1 MAGGAT
7 TLQFRLVLSAVDRH
21 VDLST
26 KLVVPRREDETMS
39 QVVLRVLAF
48 CLYYRAHQPE
58 GGGLRFAPG
67 PADRDGPDLWAH
79 DFGGRPTEWIICGA
93 PDVEELRYVFQHQRQ
108 AKIRILVT
116 SSEERDRFLSALRT
130 FRRTLPGLAGVDLRQ
145 VDETL
150 LQTLGARDEERQ
162 RWMVTVVDGH
172 VYVDAD
178 GLTADGEVVPIAI
191 PVEEVTRR

>member
-1 MAGGAT
+1 MPGRAT
-7 TLQFRLVLSAVDRH
+7 TLQFRLVLSAVDRD

-26 KLVVPRREDETMS
+26 KLVIPRREDEPMS
-39 QVVLRVLAF
+39 HVVLRVLAF
-48 CLYYRAHQPE
+48 CLYYRGHQPE
-58 GGGLRFAPG
+58 GGALRFAPG

-79 DFGGRPTEWIICGA
+79 DLGGRPSEWIICGA

-116 SSEERDRFLSALRT
+116 SSEERERFLGALRM
-130 FRRTLPGLAGVDLRQ
+130 FRRTLPGLSGVDLRQ

-191 PVEEVTRR
+191 PIDEVTRA